1 MQSLLK
7 HKDSKQLKAELELRS
22 TEELSSKR
30 QEKLSV
36 RWLTKNMFAVFLPK
50 IT

>member
-1 MQSLLK
+1 MQSLLR
-7 HKDSKQLKAELELRS
+7 HKDLRQLKAELELKL
-22 TEELSSKR
+22 TGELSNKR

-36 RWLTKNMFAVFLPK
+36 RWLIKSMFAVFLPK